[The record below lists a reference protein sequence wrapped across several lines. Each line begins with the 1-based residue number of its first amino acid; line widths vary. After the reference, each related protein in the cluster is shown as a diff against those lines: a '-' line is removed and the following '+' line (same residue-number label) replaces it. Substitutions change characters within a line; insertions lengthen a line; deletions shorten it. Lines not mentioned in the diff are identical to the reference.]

1 MERGSQIVKPLK
13 GMAKLGHKWAGTS
26 PDVEPEEDHIAE
38 NGTDYD
44 PVEKGM
50 GGDEDKMEAVKEM
63 MMAAKKGKNKA
74 SMDMEEEEMSR
85 DEDEDDEDMDKGM
98 YGRMYK
104 AEDED
109 EDEDE
114 EGMEKSFADVVFENP
129 VLVEGMNSS
138 PFLLQMVKSIAV
150 AFDHFDVTTSAIE
163 KSFSNDQ
170 MELAKSF
177 DGAFTV
183 MGSRLG
189 LIDDTAGAIDMH
201 KSDYVDDDGVQML
214 AKGGFSEDGGN
225 VTKNDILSAM
235 MKSVEA
241 GQISPLE
248 VIKFETTG
256 QVNPSLLKSLNV

>member
-1 MERGSQIVKPLK
+1 MEHGSQIVKPLK

-44 PVEKGM
+44 AVSKGM
-50 GGDEDKMEAVKEM
+50 GGEDKMEAVKEM
-63 MMAAKKGKNKA
+63 MMAAKKGKDKA
-74 SMDMEEEEMSR
+74 EMAEEEDMS
-85 DEDEDDEDMDKGM
+85 EEEDMDKAM
-98 YGRMYK
+98 YKKAMYK
-104 AEDED
+104 AEEEED
-109 EDEDE
+109 ICRAPA
-114 EGMEKSFADVVFENP
+114 GALQISFADVVFENP
-129 VLVEGMNSS
+129 ILVEGMNSS
-138 PFLLQMVKSIAV
+138 PFLLQMVKSIAI
-150 AFDHFDVTTSAIE
+150 AFDHFDNTTADIE

-177 DGAFTV
+177 DGAFSV

-189 LIDDTAGAIDMH
+189 LIDSTAGAIDMH
-201 KSDYVDDDGVQML
+201 KSDSVESDNVAML
-214 AKGGFSEDGGN
+214 AKGGFSEDGGT
-225 VTKNDILSAM
+225 VSKRDILSAM
-235 MKSVEA
+235 IKSVEA

>member
-50 GGDEDKMEAVKEM
+50 GGDEDRMDAVKEM

-85 DEDEDDEDMDKGM
+85 EEEDDEDMDKGM

-109 EDEDE
+109 EEEEE

-129 VLVEGMNSS
+129 ILVEGMNSS

-150 AFDHFDVTTSAIE
+150 AFDHFDATTTAIE
-163 KSFSNDQ
+163 KSFSSDQ

-189 LIDDTAGAIDMH
+189 LIDSTAGAIDMH
-201 KSDYVDDDGVQML
+201 KSDSVDSDNVAML
-214 AKGGFSEDGGN
+214 AKGGFSEDGENISKG
-225 VTKNDILSAM
+225 DILSAM
-235 MKSVEA
+235 IKSVEA